1 MKMRLGLVALLLLV
15 AAAVVRADVI
25 DPWAPWSRRH
35 DVRFDPRYY
44 ASDPSVPVVVSIDD
58 RATEAR
64 LIVPKKHM
72 PSVAALLPND
82 DTARADAR
90 LFRWPVVVIPV
101 AAALAVSGLWL
112 TGLRPRLGA
121 RGLAVLLGVIVLG
134 GVGAAIAW
142 GHPPPPPPPPPL
154 LLKGKVTVEVVEE
167 GDTVKLVLP
176 RDMLKELVPNR

>member
-1 MKMRLGLVALLLLV
+1 MKKRLAIVALLLLV
-15 AAAVVRADVI
+15 VAAVVRADI
-25 DPWAPWSRRH
+25 SLPEAYSRWGYPEPRH
-35 DVRFDPRYY
+35 GATDR
-44 ASDPSVPVVVSIDD
+44 SVPVVVSVDEK
-58 RATEAR
+58 ATEAR

-72 PSVAALLPND
+72 TSVAALLPND
-82 DTARADAR
+82 DPARADAR
-90 LFRWPVVVIPV
+90 SFRWPVVAIPI

-134 GVGAAIAW
+134 GVGAAVAW
-142 GHPPPPPPPPPL
+142 GHPQPPPPPPPV

-176 RDMLKELVPNR
+176 RDMLKDLVTNK